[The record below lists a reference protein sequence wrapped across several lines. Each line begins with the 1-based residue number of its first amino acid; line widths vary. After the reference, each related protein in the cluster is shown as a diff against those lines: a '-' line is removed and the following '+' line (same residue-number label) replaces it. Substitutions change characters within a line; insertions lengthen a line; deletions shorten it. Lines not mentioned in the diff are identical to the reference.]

1 MQPIFCPQC
10 AELILDQP
18 ACAACGWQRPREIG
32 DAGKEIW
39 RAELG
44 HALPR
49 AAGSAVVHGGHFC
62 VSAEDGTIIAL
73 DTTSG
78 EIAWERLIGDGR
90 LRHTLT
96 TDAARL
102 FVGSVDIQA
111 LPTPGTPLLAL
122 DPANGETLWQNPT
135 TAHSLSAATAD
146 GGTVYFTASD
156 GQI

>member
-18 ACAACGWQRPREIG
+18 ACAACGWQRPRE
-32 DAGKEIW
+32 
-39 RAELG
+39 
-44 HALPR
+44 
-49 AAGSAVVHGGHFC
+49 AGSAVVHGGHFC

-122 DPANGETLWQNPT
+122 
-135 TAHSLSAATAD
+135 
-146 GGTVYFTASD
+146 
-156 GQI
+156 